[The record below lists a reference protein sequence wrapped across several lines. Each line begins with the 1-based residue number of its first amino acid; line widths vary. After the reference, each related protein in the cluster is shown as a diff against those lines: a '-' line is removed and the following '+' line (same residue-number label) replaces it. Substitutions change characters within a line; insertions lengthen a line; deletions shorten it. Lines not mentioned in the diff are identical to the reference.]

1 MDLPERSGLKDMP
14 MPSPVLLT
22 SRIVIRISGGDARKW
37 LHNLVTS
44 DVENLQAQEAR
55 FAALLT
61 PQGKIIADFFVVPD
75 ADGLL
80 IDCASAIAASLIK
93 RLSIYKLRADV
104 QISDVSAQLCVSAFW
119 DSAPPP
125 ASQGIVFADPRTARM
140 GWRMIA
146 PPGETDSLGAL
157 PEEHAA
163 YDAHRIAL
171 GVPEGGRDFAYDETF
186 PYEANMD
193 RLHGVD
199 FRKGCYVGQEVV
211 SRVEHRASAR
221 KRIVRVEYDSEAPA
235 PFTPIMANEIIIGQT
250 GSSSGRNA
258 LALLRLDKADD
269 AKAAGHDLTADG
281 VTLRPL

>member
-1 MDLPERSGLKDMP
+1 